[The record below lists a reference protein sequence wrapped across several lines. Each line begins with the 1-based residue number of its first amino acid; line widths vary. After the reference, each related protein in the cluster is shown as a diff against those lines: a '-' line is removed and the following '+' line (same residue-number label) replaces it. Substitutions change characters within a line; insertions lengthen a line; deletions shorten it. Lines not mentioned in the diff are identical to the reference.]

1 MSISE
6 FYPFRTRP
14 DSIQLQLIP
23 VAEQVLRSADG
34 SLLAYELESDHVAVT
49 AHIEVP
55 ETMHNDVLD
64 ISEHEGHPVKMILT
78 CNSVASRHRA
88 SLSLN
93 GSSGECSLEFEKDDW
108 RGAVELRACL
118 VRTTDNPALPDGYAN
133 KAGALLAWSESTR
146 ILFDEPRLPP
156 GDYISIVWKDF
167 AVSEEWLQRQHDHL
181 FAVDTSGEVP
191 VVLLNQGLPQAYQVL
206 NSGANSGT
214 IARIRDATFYMIV
227 HQVWSSLL
235 AETLVSISE
244 TRMGDEESIDLVLDE
259 LPPWQRALFMD
270 WAPKLCPEEDVAEA
284 PSRLISAIRTGAWS
298 CDLLYRRLPEAIQ
311 RQYGTWRGFRGLV
324 QELGTQ

>member
-23 VAEQVLRSADG
+23 VAEQVRRSSDG
-34 SLLAYELESDHVAVT
+34 SLLVYDVDSHSVAVT
-49 AHIEVP
+49 ALVEAP
-55 ETMHNDVLD
+55 ETIHNDVLD
-64 ISEHEGHPVKMILT
+64 VSEHEDRPVKIILT

-88 SLSLN
+88 SLNLN
-93 GSSGECSLEFEKDDW
+93 GSGAECSLELEKDDW
-108 RGAVELRACL
+108 RGAVEFRACL

-156 GDYISIVWKDF
+156 GDYIAIAWKDF
-167 AVSEEWLQRQHDHL
+167 SVSEEWLQRQRDHL
-181 FAVDTSGEVP
+181 FAVDTSGEIP
-191 VVLLNQGLPQAYQVL
+191 VILLNQGVPQAYQVL

-244 TRMGDEESIDLVLDE
+244 TRLGDEESIDLVLDE
-259 LPPWQRALFMD
+259 LPPWQQALFMD

-284 PSRLISAIRTGAWS
+284 PSRLISAIRTGTWS
-298 CDLLYRRLPEAIQ
+298 RDLLYRRLPEAIQ
-311 RQYGTWRGFRGLV
+311 RQHGTWRGFRRLV
-324 QELGTQ
+324 QELGNQ